1 MEESRELVRQAKRE
15 RERHLQSFMKQ
26 YTRIC
31 TDLHFT
37 C

>member
-1 MEESRELVRQAKRE
+1 MEESRELVRQAKKGK
-15 RERHLQSFMKQ
+15 RHLQSFMKQ

>member
-1 MEESRELVRQAKRE
+1 MEESRELVRQAKKGKRE
-15 RERHLQSFMKQ
+15 HLQSFMKQ